1 MNLKQVLKV
10 IKSKK
15 LLKIKNLKHG
25 FFNSVGGHSK
35 GIYKGLNCGLGS
47 YDKKSNIKKNLQK
60 VRKKISTRAK
70 DIFLVSQFHS
80 NNFIYIDKKYNKKRK
95 PKADAIIT
103 NQKYL
108 PIAVLTADCAPILIY
123 DDRIK
128 MVAAIHAGWRGAFK
142 DIVNKVIKFMI
153 KKGCTIDNMTAVI
166 GPSIS
171 HKNYEV
177 KEDFK
182 KKFIK
187 KDKKNSL
194 FFTSSKQKLYFNLT
208 KYIHASLKVI
218 KIQHIDIIKIDTFD
232 IKNKF
237 FSARRALKLK
247 HNDYGRN
254 ISIIMLN

>member
-1 MNLKQVLKV
+1 L

-15 LLKIKNLKHG
+15 LTKIKDLKHY

-35 GIYKGLNCGLGS
+35 NIYKSLNCGPGS
-47 YDKKSNIKKNLQK
+47 KDNKKNIKKNLQI
-60 VRKKISTRAK
+60 VRKKISKKAK
-70 DIFLVSQFHS
+70 NIFLVHQIHS
-80 NNFIYIDKKYNKKRK
+80 NKFIFIDKAYKNKKK

-103 NQKYL
+103 NQKNF

-123 DDRIK
+123 DDK
-128 MVAAIHAGWRGAFK
+128 MKMIAAIHAGWKGAFK
-142 DIVNKVIKFMI
+142 GIIIKVIKFMI
-153 KKGCTIDNMTAVI
+153 KKGCRLENITAVI
-166 GPSIS
+166 GPTIS
-171 HKNYEV
+171 AKNYEV
-177 KEDFK
+177 QDDFK

-187 KDKKNSL
+187 RDKKNIK
-194 FFTSSKQKLYFNLT
+194 FFKRKKNKLYFDLT
-208 KYIHASLKVI
+208 NYIYTSLKNI
-218 KIQHIDIIKIDTFD
+218 KIKHIDVLKIDTFD